1 MGGAG
6 WEWWRE
12 NGYNCTWTI
21 KKKSPGVLTSADP
34 LVQRPQ
40 MSVAKAWKHAFLK
53 ENYSHW
59 TVVFIVL
66 WEMVSKMH
74 TFVKFL
80 ICNLDPSEINMY

>member
-6 WEWWRE
+6 VGMVEGKWIQLYL
-12 NGYNCTWTI
+12 NNK

-53 ENYSHW
+53 ENYYSH
-59 TVVFIVL
+59 
-66 WEMVSKMH
+66 
-74 TFVKFL
+74 
-80 ICNLDPSEINMY
+80 